1 MCHCKPQITVILFL
15 GSGGGLVVGM
25 GGGGRPLRPD
35 DDSDVHEAI
44 VAGGR
49 TVVASEED
57 TKAIFKKHMKA
68 RSGRVGTVLIG
79 YYDYLGTRTKNSH
92 RPIIVTGR

>member
-1 MCHCKPQITVILFL
+1 M
-15 GSGGGLVVGM
+15 VGM
-25 GGGGRPLRPD
+25 GGGGRPLRPA

-44 VAGGR
+44 DCLS
-49 TVVASEED
+49 VVAQWSLQRK
-57 TKAIFKKHMKA
+57 TLRPFSKKHMEA

-79 YYDYLGTRTKNSH
+79 YYDYLRTRPKNSH